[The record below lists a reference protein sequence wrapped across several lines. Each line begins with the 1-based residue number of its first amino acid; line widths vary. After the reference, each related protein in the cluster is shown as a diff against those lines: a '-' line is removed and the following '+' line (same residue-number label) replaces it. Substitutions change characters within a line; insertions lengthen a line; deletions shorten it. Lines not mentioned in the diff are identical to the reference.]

1 MSYVDVLVLFS
12 GFAVL
17 SFGIYFSIYLHKN
30 EKSGLWDEIVKNRRS
45 LFVVSIISLIC
56 GYIATIYGMKNI
68 VLSTLGAGLI
78 LLSVYFFSVAI
89 FYKSNFGEIKK
100 ANVQQK

>member
-1 MSYVDVLVLFS
+1 
-12 GFAVL
+12 
-17 SFGIYFSIYLHKN
+17 
-30 EKSGLWDEIVKNRRS
+30 
-45 LFVVSIISLIC
+45 
-56 GYIATIYGMKNI
+56 MKNI